1 MCLVESA
8 HCWEIEGGVA
18 SLDGAV
24 GGVVVGRA
32 WSGCCGI
39 YNKTQSDIWHGGDQG
54 LWPLPGRLCCLY
66 LVEMVKEG

>member
-1 MCLVESA
+1 MAVFCSKCVCLVESA

-24 GGVVVGRA
+24 GGVVVGGA

-39 YNKTQSDIWHGGDQG
+39 YNKTQSDI
-54 LWPLPGRLCCLY
+54 
-66 LVEMVKEG
+66 

>member
-1 MCLVESA
+1 MGIVINFITHLVLLDDNVAMFCSKCVCLVESA
-8 HCWEIEGGVA
+8 HCWEIEGGVT

-39 YNKTQSDIWHGGDQG
+39 YNKTQSDI
-54 LWPLPGRLCCLY
+54 
-66 LVEMVKEG
+66 